1 MTGGQEVHERKEK
14 VNGQKSEGGSRKAR
28 LRLKKG

>member
-1 MTGGQEVHERKEK
+1 MNSDRKEK
-14 VNGQKSEGGSRKAR
+14 VNGQKSEGGREGGSRKAR